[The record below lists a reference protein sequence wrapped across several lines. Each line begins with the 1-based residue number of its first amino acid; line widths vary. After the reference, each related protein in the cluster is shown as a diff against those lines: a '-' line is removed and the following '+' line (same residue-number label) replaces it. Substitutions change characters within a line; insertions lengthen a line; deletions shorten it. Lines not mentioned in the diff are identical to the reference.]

1 MAGSV
6 GSSSDHKRIASFSLL
21 VILALLSLSACRA
34 FGSHV
39 VKFLPGYRGQ
49 LPFHLETGYVSVDDS
64 ELFYYF
70 IESQGNPS
78 QDPIFLW
85 LTGGPGCSAFNG
97 LIYEIGPMQF
107 DIHNY
112 PGGPPSL
119 LPLEDAWTKTA
130 SIIFV
135 DLPAGSGFSYSR
147 TQAGW
152 PSSDTLA
159 AEQAFQFLVK
169 WLLEHP
175 KYLPLELFIS
185 GDSYT
190 GMFIPVVTK
199 KVLERNIAGAVPSFN
214 LKGYLIGSPT
224 TDEALNSNSKIVFA
238 HRMALISDELYE
250 RLKVSCNKSYINVEP
265 SNAECT
271 EALQA
276 YNLCVQG
283 VGKGDI
289 LEPNCAFVSP
299 RNPENGDAAL
309 PRRFLQ
315 KISGNSLL
323 VGSPDRNLQLERCR
337 TYNYTLAPI
346 WANDPR
352 VIEALHVRKGTVRRW
367 VRCNQS
373 LSYTKDVESVIPV
386 HKYLTRHDLNVLI
399 QTGDRDMVVPHVATR
414 AWVQELG
421 LAVDSNWRPWFVGG
435 QVAGYTEEYDSDA
448 SGYRL
453 VYATVKGAGHP
464 APEYYRKECYQMFD
478 RWVHTYP
485 L

>member
-1 MAGSV
+1 MAGSAAP
-6 GSSSDHKRIASFSLL
+6 SNHHKRIANFSL
-21 VILALLSLSACRA
+21 VILALLSLSARRA
-34 FGSHV
+34 FGGHV

-85 LTGGPGCSAFNG
+85 LTGGPGCSAFSG

-112 PGGPPSL
+112 PGGLPSL
-119 LPLEDAWTKTA
+119 LPWEDAWTKTA

-135 DLPAGSGFSYSR
+135 DSPVGSGYSYSR

-159 AEQAFQFLVK
+159 VEQAFQFLVK

-175 KYLPLELFIS
+175 KYIPLELFIG
-185 GDSYT
+185 GDSYA
-190 GMFIPVVTK
+190 GMFVPLITK

-214 LKGYLIGSPT
+214 LKGYLLGSPT

-250 RLKVSCNKSYINVEP
+250 RLKVSCNKSYVDVEP
-265 SNAECT
+265 SNTECT
-271 EALQA
+271 EALEA
-276 YNLCVQG
+276 YDLCVQD
-283 VGKGDI
+283 VWTSDI
-289 LEPNCAFVSP
+289 LEPNCAFASP
-299 RNPENGDAAL
+299 RNPESTSAATA
-309 PRRFLQ
+309 PRRFLR
-315 KISGNSLL
+315 NSLL
-323 VGSPDRNLQLERCR
+323 VGSPDRNVQLERCR
-337 TYNYTLAPI
+337 TYNYTMSDI
-346 WANDPR
+346 WANNPR
-352 VIEALHVRKGTVRRW
+352 VIEALHVRNGTVPQW
-367 VRCNQS
+367 ARCNLS
-373 LSYTKDVESVIPV
+373 LSYTQDIQSVIYV
-386 HKYLTRHDLNVLI
+386 HKYLTKHDLTVLV
-399 QTGDRDMVVPHVATR
+399 QTGDLDMVVPYVATR

-421 LAVDSNWRPWFVGG
+421 LDVDSNWRPWLVDG

-453 VYATVKGAGHP
+453 VYATVKGAGHTAP
-464 APEYYRKECYQMFD
+464 AYYRKECYQMFD